1 MLKVI
6 IADDEP
12 KVRKVI
18 VKKGN
23 WDKLELEIVAQAENG
38 DDLCELIK
46 IHKPNIVI
54 TDMKMPGINGADL
67 IKHISTGYPD
77 TKIIIISGFD
87 DFQYMKQAINSRVID
102 YILKPI
108 DEKDLNEALK
118 KGIREIEEKRRLEKR
133 ERYIDERLKK
143 DSLLVSESVFNRFIH
158 GVRVEEGELLT
169 CLGLSEKQE
178 VKSVRVGLMRLI
190 NFNEVCKDRYNS
202 DSRALLSETAKI
214 VNELLNTNG
223 TAIPVPQ
230 NNEIVQV
237 LYNDVSN
244 ETIQNIL
251 KRIMLSVKEHLGV
264 DTICGIGNE
273 YCGIY
278 HIRDSFEEAKYTV
291 LRMNLNQK
299 CSLQFYSKLL
309 KQSVIVDSKTAE
321 IEKILISAF
330 NSGDIKKVTNAV
342 QNIYKEDLEQ
352 DSFCILNFSKIN
364 DIVTNVIEYYFC
376 SDNGDLISE
385 LNGLRIKID
394 NAWDIGYVCKSI
406 EEFCVNNLSD
416 QINQNSRNIA
426 FKVRDYIEKHYAS
439 KILLDDIAFKFGI
452 SKQHLMKTF
461 KMQFGV
467 SPYAYFMEL
476 KIRKAK
482 LLLIEDRMKVSEIVE
497 ALAFTDE
504 SHFSKMFKKYT
515 GMTPREFKIG

>member
-23 WDKLELEIVAQAENG
+23 WDKLGLKVVAQAENG

-54 TDMKMPGINGADL
+54 TDMKMPGMNGADL

-77 TKIIIISGFD
+77 IKIIIISGFD
-87 DFQYMKQAINSRVID
+87 DFQYMKQAISSRVID

-118 KGIREIEEKRRLEKR
+118 RGIQEIEEKRRLEKR
-133 ERYIDERLKK
+133 ERCIYERLRK
-143 DSLLVSESVFNRFIH
+143 DASLVSESVFNRFIH
-158 GVRVEEGELLT
+158 GVSVEEGELLT

-178 VKSVRVGLMRLI
+178 VNSVRVGLMRLI
-190 NFNEVCKDRYNS
+190 NFNEVCKDRYSS
-202 DSRALLSETAKI
+202 DSRVLLSEIINI
-214 VNELLNTNG
+214 VNGLLNTG
-223 TAIPVPQ
+223 GVAIPIPQ

-237 LYNDVSN
+237 FYNDVSN
-244 ETIQNIL
+244 ETVQSKLNKII
-251 KRIMLSVKEHLGV
+251 LSVKEHLGIN
-264 DTICGIGNE
+264 TICGIGNVYRE
-273 YCGIY
+273 IF
-278 HIRDSFEEAKYTV
+278 HIKDSFEEAKYTV
-291 LRMNLNQK
+291 LRMNLNQR

-309 KQSVIVDSKTAE
+309 KKSAIVDSKTAE

-330 NSGDIKKVTNAV
+330 NSGDIKKVTNTV
-342 QNIYKEDLEQ
+342 QNIYKEDLEKE
-352 DSFCILNFSKIN
+352 SLCILNFSKIN
-364 DIVTNVIEYYFC
+364 DIVTNAIEYCFC
-376 SDNGDLISE
+376 LNNGDLISE

-394 NAWDIGYVCKSI
+394 NVWDIEYVYKSI
-406 EEFCVNNLSD
+406 EDFCVNKLSD
-416 QINQNSRNIA
+416 RINQNNKNIA
-426 FKVRDYIEKHYAS
+426 FKVRDYIEEHYAS
-439 KILLDDIAFKFGI
+439 KILLDDIAFKFGV
-452 SKQHLMKTF
+452 SKQHLLKIF

-467 SPYAYFMEL
+467 SPYTYLMEL
-476 KIRKAK
+476 KIKKAK
-482 LLLIEDRMKVSEIVE
+482 LFLIEDQMKLSEIVE
-497 ALAFTDE
+497 ELAFTDE

-515 GMTPREFKIG
+515 GMTPREFKKS